1 MKHFMNLE
9 SLEPSF
15 EPQPLPCLKIARY
28 PQNGRLQPNVYQL
41 VLRHHIQRFNMQD
54 LLSDI
59 SLS

>member
-1 MKHFMNLE
+1 MKHLMHLE

-15 EPQPLPCLKIARY
+15 EPQPLPRLKIARY
-28 PQNGRLQPNVYQL
+28 PQNGSLQLYVYQL

-54 LLSDI
+54 LLSGI